1 MYRSFFIAYSLSW
14 ANFGAKTYSIADF
27 RNRLKY
33 RVVSTL
39 ILLATSYPSYAESA
53 VKADAGP
60 DKSAQTGGDPFAFDI
75 EGHEIISFPSD
86 NKSLERLRKYH
97 PYLGE
102 RELLDILKVAAAK
115 SRATDRSAMIDVNE
129 EKRGPIQFLRRFTA
143 NVSGDETEITWK
155 NNISNALLEQR
166 KAQIAAELAAL
177 KTKQAETSFDH
188 PDKIIAEKI
197 AALEAIYAE
206 LLNLDAG
213 LTKTGSGMLVLEGV
227 NTYSGETRIKEGTLM
242 VSDNKSDLAGQELLG
257 DDGVA
262 IVPSLQSPVLVD
274 KGASLALDG
283 AIRNLV
289 TVNGYLY
296 GVGSID
302 YLLVKSGGTVS
313 AGNFETRA
321 GVLHVGEDAT
331 FEKGSQLDVEFT
343 PDLAVINRLDIGGK
357 AILNGGTVSV
367 SLDNGNE
374 LSEGMAE
381 SVFGKRFDILTAGKG
396 VTGRFRKIDPRYNY
410 ITPMLDYSD
419 ENRVVLF
426 FDFTPAVKAEKAKE
440 LEEQLAAAEQ
450 AKRDAEKAVVLLGA
464 KAKEKAEAEAER
476 LLLAE
481 EAQAKALAD
490 AKAKAEAEAI
500 ARAQADAKAERLRL
514 AEEVQA
520 KALAGAK
527 AKADAEVV
535 AKAQA
540 DAEAEILRLA
550 EGAEKLKAQLL
561 QARIEAMLAPEF
573 LAVGVATH
581 NQKGAWS
588 GIQSLG
594 LSNNELLQQ
603 VIKSTR
609 DNPLNYD
616 ALSGEVH
623 ATLSGVLAQ
632 DNHFISDAATAR
644 LRNGFGGVAG
654 KAQAVTTPLAY
665 GSEGKAK
672 QSNAF
677 AAVEPAAA
685 TTALWGEAYG
695 AWAHADGNGNAAG
708 YSRNTGGFITGLDG
722 AVAEDWRLGVLAGYG
737 STSLHGNGKASV
749 ENYQVGVYGGTKLDA
764 LGLRFGVNLGQHEI
778 ETKRSAAFGGLN
790 EEHEASY
797 DARSVQVFG
806 EIGYQLDTPYAALE
820 PFAAARHVHV
830 KTDGF
835 GEDGATSNL
844 TGAASS
850 TDLTVT
856 TLGLRASR
864 QFALGEST
872 TLTARGMLGW
882 NHGLGDVT
890 PQASLAFNGGQGFT
904 VEGTGI
910 AKDAALIEA
919 GLDSGIGKATSIGV
933 SYTGQF
939 SSQSHDNA
947 IKADLSVRF

>member
-1 MYRSFFIAYSLSW
+1 M
-14 ANFGAKTYSIADF
+14 
-27 RNRLKY
+27 
-33 RVVSTL
+33 
-39 ILLATSYPSYAESA
+39 
-53 VKADAGP
+53 
-60 DKSAQTGGDPFAFDI
+60 
-75 EGHEIISFPSD
+75 
-86 NKSLERLRKYH
+86 
-97 PYLGE
+97 
-102 RELLDILKVAAAK
+102 
-115 SRATDRSAMIDVNE
+115 
-129 EKRGPIQFLRRFTA
+129 
-143 NVSGDETEITWK
+143 
-155 NNISNALLEQR
+155 
-166 KAQIAAELAAL
+166 
-177 KTKQAETSFDH
+177 
-188 PDKIIAEKI
+188 
-197 AALEAIYAE
+197 
-206 LLNLDAG
+206 
-213 LTKTGSGMLVLEGV
+213 
-227 NTYSGETRIKEGTLM
+227 
-242 VSDNKSDLAGQELLG
+242 
-257 DDGVA
+257 A

-381 SVFGKRFDILTAGKG
+381 SVFGKRFAILTAGKG

-500 ARAQADAKAERLRL
+500 ARAQADAEAERLRL

-573 LAVGVATH
+573 LAVGVATP

-603 VIKSTR
+603 VIKSTI

-616 ALSGEVH
+616 ALTGEVH

-644 LRNGFGGVAG
+644 LRNGFGGLVFWPVMAAHRCMAMARHRWRTISSVSMAAPSLMRSG
-654 KAQAVTTPLAY
+654 FALA
-665 GSEGKAK
+665 SILA
-672 QSNAF
+672 SMRSR
-677 AAVEPAAA
+677 PS
-685 TTALWGEAYG
+685 G
-695 AWAHADGNGNAAG
+695 AP
-708 YSRNTGGFITGLDG
+708 
-722 AVAEDWRLGVLAGYG
+722 
-737 STSLHGNGKASV
+737 
-749 ENYQVGVYGGTKLDA
+749 
-764 LGLRFGVNLGQHEI
+764 
-778 ETKRSAAFGGLN
+778 RSAG
-790 EEHEASY
+790 
-797 DARSVQVFG
+797 
-806 EIGYQLDTPYAALE
+806 
-820 PFAAARHVHV
+820 
-830 KTDGF
+830 
-835 GEDGATSNL
+835 
-844 TGAASS
+844 
-850 TDLTVT
+850 
-856 TLGLRASR
+856 
-864 QFALGEST
+864 
-872 TLTARGMLGW
+872 
-882 NHGLGDVT
+882 
-890 PQASLAFNGGQGFT
+890 
-904 VEGTGI
+904 
-910 AKDAALIEA
+910 
-919 GLDSGIGKATSIGV
+919 
-933 SYTGQF
+933 
-939 SSQSHDNA
+939 
-947 IKADLSVRF
+947 